1 MATTDEKILIY
12 DSHQPALTAGYYKVE
27 ATQRFMVDNQLLALP
42 PDTLHFSVQGEQ
54 FTLNPSQIDS
64 VFPPMSA
71 LGDFS
76 TILPNIILKRSTFPW
91 ERKTNENDATVK
103 PWLALLLLTEDE
115 VADTSKVRKINAVK
129 ATWETTPFAPVES
142 TNETDIAVRGLLVEA
157 SFLASI
163 LPGYEELGYLA
174 HVRGQEKDEK
184 ASVVGSRMPVKDKKN
199 IVHLVSLEDM
209 YSKKGDFI
217 GRLKDGFH
225 GLASLYSWEFF
236 CNDHFIVTPE
246 VLAIYVS
253 AGGVSTALASALSK
267 IAGLEFF
274 NKADFLKL
282 IGIPVSDEEQASLF
296 KVFEIA
302 HLTSLLK
309 HLNRSPA
316 SLRLPDAD
324 DLSLE
329 GYSKLPYVL
338 KTGDRINA
346 VYRGPLVPN
355 PVVGTASAAVQVP
368 ALGGDELFQFLAYA
382 GDKWVDAS
390 YASAWELGR
399 ILALSDKNFSTALFR
414 WKRECYQFKKTSVGN
429 RPNSHLILKSSA
441 SQWPELPVFVRLWLT
456 DLVLLK
462 GVPFN
467 YLVPTE
473 AYLPF
478 ESLRFFSIDDKW
490 IKYLVDGAFSIGRM
504 SSADAATDAE
514 LYKMGVIISDGDI
527 PKSGVLLRS
536 RAVDGWPDLLMQADG
551 RVRRRA
557 ELAEDLL
564 LCLYDEQI
572 TSLSI
577 NQKPESVHFGFI
589 DKDGDS
595 AQLQVEYM
603 DKKGKNKAADV
614 EYNPL
619 NRVDIGKIYASVAA
633 ENVAGFT
640 RALIQK
646 IEEVVFEIN

>member
-1 MATTDEKILIY
+1 MATTDDKILIY
-12 DSHQPALTAGYYKVE
+12 DSHQPALSAGYYKVE
-27 ATQRFMVDNQLLALP
+27 STQRFAVDGDALVLP
-42 PDTLHFSVQGEQ
+42 PATLYFSVQGEQ

-64 VFPPMSA
+64 VFPPMAA

-76 TILPNIILKRSTFPW
+76 AILPNIILKRSTFPW
-91 ERKTNENDATVK
+91 ERKTNEKDDSVK

-115 VADTSKVRKINAVK
+115 VADASKVRKINAVK
-129 ATWETTPFAPVES
+129 STWETTPFAPVES
-142 TNETDIAVRGLLVEA
+142 TNEPDISVRGLLVEA
-157 SFLASI
+157 GLLASI
-163 LPGYEELGYLA
+163 LPTYQELGYLA
-174 HVRGQEKDEK
+174 HVRGQERDEK

-209 YSKKGDFI
+209 YTKKGDFI
-217 GRLKDGFH
+217 GKLKDGFY
-225 GLASLYSWEFF
+225 GFASLYSWEFF

-253 AGGVSTALASALSK
+253 AGGTSTALASALAK

-274 NKADFLKL
+274 NKADFLKA
-282 IGIPVSDEEQASLF
+282 IGIPVSDEEAANLF
-296 KVFEIA
+296 KTFEIA

-316 SLRLPDAD
+316 NLRLPDTD
-324 DLSLE
+324 DLALD
-329 GYSKLPYVL
+329 GYLKLPYVL

-355 PVVGTASAAVQVP
+355 PVAGTGQPAAQVP
-368 ALGGDELFQFLAYA
+368 VMGGDELFRFLAYA
-382 GDKWVDAS
+382 GDKHVDVS

-414 WKRECYQFKKTSVGN
+414 WKRECYQFKKVTASDRLNG
-429 RPNSHLILKSSA
+429 HLILKVVA
-441 SQWPELPVFVRLWLT
+441 RQYPDMPVFVRQWLT
-456 DLVLLK
+456 DLTLLK

-473 AYLPF
+473 TFLPF
-478 ESLRFFSIDDKW
+478 ESLRFFSIDEKW
-490 IKYLVDGAFSIGRM
+490 VRCLVDGAFSIGRM

-514 LYKMGVIISDGDI
+514 LYEMGAIISADDI
-527 PKSGVLLRS
+527 PKSGFLLRS
-536 RAVDGWPDLLMQADG
+536 RAVDGWPDLIIQTDG
-551 RVRRRA
+551 QIRRRD

-564 LCLYDEQI
+564 FCLYDKQI

-595 AQLQVEYM
+595 SQLQVEYT
-603 DKKGKNKAADV
+603 DKKGKGKATDV
-614 EYNPL
+614 EYNAL
-619 NRVDIGKIYASVAA
+619 NKVDIEKIYTGVAA
-633 ENVAGFT
+633 KNVAEFT
-640 RALIQK
+640 KALIQK

>member
-1 MATTDEKILIY
+1 MATTDDKILIY
-12 DSHQPALTAGYYKVE
+12 DSHRPALTAGYYKVE
-27 ATQRFMVDNQLLALP
+27 STQRFGVDKDSLALP
-42 PDTLHFSVQGEQ
+42 PATLYFSVQGEQ
-54 FTLNPSQIDS
+54 YTLNPSQIDS

-76 TILPNIILKRSTFPW
+76 TILPNIILERSTFPW
-91 ERKTNENDATVK
+91 ERKTNEKDDSVK
-103 PWLALLLLTEDE
+103 PWLALMLLTEDE
-115 VADTSKVRKINAVK
+115 VADASKVRKINAVK
-129 ATWETTPFAPVES
+129 AIWETTPFAPVES
-142 TNETDIAVRGLLVEA
+142 TNETDISVRGLLIEA
-157 SFLASI
+157 AFLTSI
-163 LPGYEELGYLA
+163 LPTYQELGYLA

-199 IVHLVSLEDM
+199 IVHLISLEDM

-217 GRLKDGFH
+217 GKPKDGFY
-225 GLASLYSWEFF
+225 GFASLYSWEFF

-253 AGGVSTALASALSK
+253 AGGVSTALASALAK

-274 NKADFLKL
+274 NKSDFLKV
-282 IGIPVSDEEQASLF
+282 IGIAVSDEETASLF
-296 KVFEIA
+296 KTFEIA

-316 SLRLPDAD
+316 NLRLPDTD
-324 DLSLE
+324 DLSLD
-329 GYSKLPYVL
+329 GYLKLPYVL

-355 PVVGTASAAVQVP
+355 PVAGTGQPAAPVP
-368 ALGGDELFQFLAYA
+368 VMGGDELFRFLAY
-382 GDKWVDAS
+382 GGEKYVDVS

-414 WKRECYQFKKTSVGN
+414 WKRECYQFKKVSASSRLNG
-429 RPNSHLILKSSA
+429 HLILKSVA
-441 SQWPELPVFVRLWLT
+441 SQYPDMPAFVGQWLT
-456 DLVLLK
+456 DLTLLK

-473 AYLPF
+473 AFLPF
-478 ESLRFFSIDDKW
+478 ESLRFFSVDDKW
-490 IKYLVDGAFSIGRM
+490 VRCLVDGAFSIGRL

-514 LYKMGVIISDGDI
+514 LYGTGVIISDENI
-527 PKSGVLLRS
+527 PKSGFLLRS
-536 RAVDGWPDLLMQADG
+536 RAVDGWPDLVIQAEG
-551 RVRRRA
+551 QVRRRD

-564 LCLYDEQI
+564 FCLYDKQI
-572 TSLSI
+572 TSLAI

-589 DKDGDS
+589 DKDGDAS
-595 AQLQVEYM
+595 QLQVEYT
-603 DKKGKNKAADV
+603 DTKGKNKLADV
-614 EYNPL
+614 NYSSL
-619 NRVDIGKIYASVAA
+619 NKVDIGKIYAGVAA
-633 ENVAGFT
+633 KNVAEFT

-646 IEEVVFEIN
+646 IEEVVFEIS